1 MEKNYVQAFLFF
13 HFSFSQIYQNPYN
26 HTGQE
31 DAAPDDPAIG
41 GSSSSG
47 IGAITLQGHAADK
60 AQRITG

>member
-1 MEKNYVQAFLFF
+1 MYKPSYFFTFL
-13 HFSFSQIYQNPYN
+13 FSQIYQNPYN

-31 DAAPDDPAIG
+31 DAAPDDPAVG

-47 IGAITLQGHAADK
+47 IGAVTLQGHAADK